1 MKTLLISAC
10 LGSLVTAQQTIV
22 PSTQIARD
30 VKKHLMSLPYYG
42 PFDLI
47 TYSVNADNVVTLGGY
62 VVLDL
67 IRTDAE
73 REAREVKG
81 VREVHDKIEVAQA
94 YPLDDEIRHR
104 VFHAIYGDPALSR
117 YGTPGSELW
126 SMRPAFR
133 GWGQGFGMRDREL
146 VNEPF
151 FGLEPI
157 GSYAI
162 HILVKARG
170 VTLVGVVDS
179 EGDKTIAAFRAR
191 SVSDVSVVS
200 NDLEIATKPSETK

>member
-1 MKTLLISAC
+1 MGVAT
-10 LGSLVTAQQTIV
+10 QQAIV
-22 PSTQIARD
+22 PSTQVARE

-47 TYSVNADNVVTLGGY
+47 TYSVDADNVVTLGGY
-62 VVLDL
+62 VVLGL
-67 IRTDAE
+67 IKADAE

-81 VREVHDKIEVAQA
+81 VPEVHDKIEVAQA

-104 VFHAIYGDPALSR
+104 VFHAIDGDPALSR

-133 GWGQGFGMRDREL
+133 AWGQGFGMRDREL

-151 FGLEPI
+151 FGLEPL
-157 GSYAI
+157 GNYAI
-162 HILVKARG
+162 HILVKARA
-170 VTLVGVVDS
+170 VTLVGVVDNA
-179 EGDKTIAAFRAR
+179 GDKTIAEFKAR
-191 SVSDVSVVS
+191 SVADVSVVN
-200 NDLEIATKPSETK
+200 NDLEVATKSSETK